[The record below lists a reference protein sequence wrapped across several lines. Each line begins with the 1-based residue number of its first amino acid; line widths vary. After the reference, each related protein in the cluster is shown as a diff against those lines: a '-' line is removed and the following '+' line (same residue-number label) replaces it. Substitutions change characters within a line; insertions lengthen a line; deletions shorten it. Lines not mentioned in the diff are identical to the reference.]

1 MSYTSGQQLLLPES
15 TRKQRKERRVT
26 IAVNSGDRN
35 LTANYSPNNF
45 KCVFRRPL
53 KDIISVELIGG
64 CIPADLYNVTEEWN
78 KFIFTESINR
88 YTITLTPGQYTAS
101 QLATELQTQLN
112 ATATLNT
119 YSATFHTI
127 TKKLEIRRITGWEQY
142 ALLFETGTPYVDS
155 INSYTGAIERIL
167 SPAKLLGFGI
177 WDYPSPPNGLI
188 ISPNR
193 MDPDYCIKRAYIHI
207 NADNSIELNRIE
219 SGGGRHDCFHIA
231 YMDTSTDGYFYFN
244 KDVYAP
250 IFYSSPAPISRMSFM
265 TISIRDEYYRLI
277 DLGGHDFT
285 LIFEITSLE

>member
-1 MSYTSGQQLLLPES
+1 
-15 TRKQRKERRVT
+15 
-26 IAVNSGDRN
+26 
-35 LTANYSPNNF
+35 
-45 KCVFRRPL
+45 
-53 KDIISVELIGG
+53 
-64 CIPADLYNVTEEWN
+64 
-78 KFIFTESINR
+78 
-88 YTITLTPGQYTAS
+88 
-101 QLATELQTQLN
+101 
-112 ATATLNT
+112 
-119 YSATFHTI
+119 
-127 TKKLEIRRITGWEQY
+127 
-142 ALLFETGTPYVDS
+142 
-155 INSYTGAIERIL
+155 
-167 SPAKLLGFGI
+167 
-177 WDYPSPPNGLI
+177 
-188 ISPNR
+188 